1 MGRCGE
7 MWGDRGTS
15 CEEAFVDSEAPG
27 EEGGGGRPCCH
38 QCWVRQLKP
47 LAAFC
52 CQRLAAVCCQWRV
65 VSSARQPR
73 RCQPAPSHASQ
84 KERCSSTYRTTH
96 GTEPTLDSILWRYG
110 TQAVLGLRD
119 ASRAF
124 PANSALGVLK
134 WRFLTTE
141 DTHAPLLLTCWRA

>member
-1 MGRCGE
+1 MTAIRNE
-7 MWGDRGTS
+7 LGTQTS
-15 CEEAFVDSEAPG
+15 TRQSTAR
-27 EEGGGGRPCCH
+27 RPS
-38 QCWVRQLKP
+38 L
-47 LAAFC
+47 
-52 CQRLAAVCCQWRV
+52 
-65 VSSARQPR
+65 
-73 RCQPAPSHASQ
+73 
-84 KERCSSTYRTTH
+84 YRTTH

-141 DTHAPLLLTCWRA
+141 DSHAPLLLTCWRASPSPPPTVPGNTLPYPTVPGTHLPMCWPARP